1 MDDDGNVIFE
11 ADIDKK
17 SISMN
22 PDSVHIGDKTIS
34 EVLSD
39 NKNMTMLLSDD
50 YQGIPVDSS
59 GNYKSF
65 PSGTRPQLRSCTA
78 QTVYTSSTDEAEVTH
93 LLYSAIAAIN
103 GKLLTTR
110 SGKFLAVP
118 RDFVDLRVSL
128 YAARRHHPADLTG

>member
-17 SISMN
+17 SVSMN

-50 YQGIPVDSS
+50 S
-59 GNYKSF
+59 GRFK
-65 PSGTRPQLRSCTA
+65 R
-78 QTVYTSSTDEAEVTH
+78 
-93 LLYSAIAAIN
+93 
-103 GKLLTTR
+103 KL
-110 SGKFLAVP
+110 
-118 RDFVDLRVSL
+118 
-128 YAARRHHPADLTG
+128 